1 MKFAQILSFCTLY
14 KQKLW
19 SPVSNLWTPGEVV
32 RSGQSREIPP
42 TFWMCSH
49 LLMDGWIQHFIEKLA
64 IVCED
69 LFHAKSQSQVVV
81 NGCGR
86 GGVAVLPVLP
96 CGPRTQ
102 IQNSYN
108 TEQSPHSSAQS
119 QYTILHI
126 IALVYAHIVGLNSFL
141 IREPVKKRFSGFCP
155 LRGYPPP
162 YPR

>member
-1 MKFAQILSFCTLY
+1 MP
-14 KQKLW
+14 
-19 SPVSNLWTPGEVV
+19 SPSE
-32 RSGQSREIPP
+32 
-42 TFWMCSH
+42 
-49 LLMDGWIQHFIEKLA
+49 
-64 IVCED
+64 
-69 LFHAKSQSQVVV
+69 VVV

-141 IREPVKKRFSGFCP
+141 ISKHENWDEYV
-155 LRGYPPP
+155 
-162 YPR
+162 PRNNWVVEWLAFDKTDWLSIRNICHR